1 MQNLIKYY
9 MRKLILA
16 ILGVLLIAGAI
27 YGAKI
32 IINSKSKTRKAP
44 SKVIK
49 TVFVDTVKNTSIP
62 IIIPANGNLVAKRRV
77 EIYSEVQGIFKPGS
91 KLFKPGEKYQKN
103 EAFISI
109 NDTEY
114 YANVQLAKSNLYNSI
129 AAVLAD
135 LRLDFPEVFLKW
147 ETYLKSYNLNKPT
160 PKLPK
165 MVSEKENYFIT
176 GRSIVSNYYTVK
188 NLEQRLSK
196 YTISAPFKGIL
207 TEALVTEGTLI
218 RSNQKLGEFIDPS
231 VYEMEVSLSK
241 TFASLLDVGETVE
254 LNNLE
259 RTKKY
264 SGIVSRVN
272 GSINSATQTIAV
284 YIEIKN
290 SSLKEGMYLEAN
302 LNAKKEK
309 NAIEINRGLLLDE
322 DKIFIVRDSVL
333 DMIDVRPVYFSNTKV
348 VLKDIPDGTIILSS
362 PFPGAY
368 VGMMVKPL
376 QVKKES
382 TSIKSNKTK

>member
-1 MQNLIKYY
+1 

-16 ILGVLLIAGAI
+16 ILGVLFITGAI
-27 YGAKI
+27 YGAKM

-62 IIIPANGNLVAKRRV
+62 IIIPTNGNLVAKRRV

-103 EAFISI
+103 EAFITI

-160 PKLPK
+160 LKLPK

-333 DMIDVRPVYFSNTKV
+333 DMINVRPVYFSNTKV

-376 QVKKES
+376 QGQKES

>member
-1 MQNLIKYY
+1 

-16 ILGVLLIAGAI
+16 ILGVLFISGAI
-27 YGAKI
+27 YGAKM

-77 EIYSEVQGIFKPGS
+77 EIYSEVQGIFKPNS

-114 YANVQLAKSNLYNSI
+114 YANVQLVKSNLYNSI

-147 ETYLKSYNLNKPT
+147 EAYLKSYDLNKPT

-241 TFASLLDVGETVE
+241 TFASLLEVGETVE

-309 NAIEINRGLLLDE
+309 NAIEVNRGLLLDE
-322 DKIFIVRDSVL
+322 NKIFIVRDSVL
-333 DMIDVRPVYFSNTKV
+333 DMIDVRPVYFSDTKV
-348 VLKDIPDGTIILSS
+348 VLKEIPDGTIILSS

-376 QVKKES
+376 QVQKES

>member
-1 MQNLIKYY
+1 

-16 ILGVLLIAGAI
+16 ILGVLFITGAI
-27 YGAKI
+27 YGAKM

-49 TVFVDTVKNTSIP
+49 TVFVDSVKNTSIS

-147 ETYLKSYNLNKPT
+147 EAYLKSYDLNKPT

-241 TFASLLDVGETVE
+241 TFASLLEVGETVE

-376 QVKKES
+376 QVQKES

>member
-1 MQNLIKYY
+1 

-376 QVKKES
+376 QVQKES

>member
-1 MQNLIKYY
+1 

-16 ILGVLLIAGAI
+16 ILGVLFITGAI
-27 YGAKI
+27 YGAKM

-147 ETYLKSYNLNKPT
+147 EAYLKSYDLNKPT

-231 VYEMEVSLSK
+231 IYEMEVSLSK

-309 NAIEINRGLLLDE
+309 NAIEVNRGLLLDE
-322 DKIFIVRDSVL
+322 NKIFIVRDSVL
-333 DMIDVRPVYFSNTKV
+333 DMINVRPVYFSNTKV

-376 QVKKES
+376 QVQKES

>member
-1 MQNLIKYY
+1 

-16 ILGVLLIAGAI
+16 ILGVLFITGSI
-27 YGAKI
+27 YGAKM
-32 IINSKSKTRKAP
+32 IINSKSKTRKAA

-62 IIIPANGNLVAKRRV
+62 IIIPTNGNLVAKRRV

-147 ETYLKSYNLNKPT
+147 EAYLKSYDLNKPT

-231 VYEMEVSLSK
+231 IYEMEVSLSK

-322 DKIFIVRDSVL
+322 NKIFIVRDSVL
-333 DMIDVRPVYFSNTKV
+333 DMIDVRPVYFSDTKV
-348 VLKDIPDGTIILSS
+348 VLKEIPDGTIILSS

-376 QVKKES
+376 QVQKES

>member
-1 MQNLIKYY
+1 

-16 ILGVLLIAGAI
+16 ILGVLFITGAI
-27 YGAKI
+27 YGAKM

-62 IIIPANGNLVAKRRV
+62 IIIPTNGNLVAKRRV
-77 EIYSEVQGIFKPGS
+77 EIYSEVQGIFKPSS

-103 EAFISI
+103 EAFITI

-165 MVSEKENYFIT
+165 MVSEKENYFII

-333 DMIDVRPVYFSNTKV
+333 DMIDVRPVYFSKTKV

-376 QVKKES
+376 QGQKES

>member
-1 MQNLIKYY
+1 

-16 ILGVLLIAGAI
+16 ILGVLFITGAI
-27 YGAKI
+27 YGAKM

-147 ETYLKSYNLNKPT
+147 EAYLKSYDLNKPT

-259 RTKKY
+259 HTKKY

-309 NAIEINRGLLLDE
+309 NAIEVNRGLLLDE
-322 DKIFIVRDSVL
+322 NKIFIVRDSVL
-333 DMIDVRPVYFSNTKV
+333 DMIDVRPVYFSDTKV
-348 VLKDIPDGTIILSS
+348 VLKEIPDGTIILSS

-376 QVKKES
+376 QVQKES

>member
-1 MQNLIKYY
+1 

-16 ILGVLLIAGAI
+16 ILGVLFISGAI
-27 YGAKI
+27 YGAKM

-147 ETYLKSYNLNKPT
+147 EAYLKSYDLNKPT

-196 YTISAPFKGIL
+196 YTISAPFEGIL

-259 RTKKY
+259 HTKKY

-309 NAIEINRGLLLDE
+309 NAIEVNRGLLLDE
-322 DKIFIVRDSVL
+322 NKIFIVTDSVL
-333 DMIDVRPVYFSNTKV
+333 DMINVRPVYFSNTKV

-376 QVKKES
+376 QVQKES

>member
-1 MQNLIKYY
+1 

-16 ILGVLLIAGAI
+16 ILGVLFITGAI
-27 YGAKI
+27 YGAKM

-147 ETYLKSYNLNKPT
+147 EAYLKSYDLNKPT

-231 VYEMEVSLSK
+231 IYEMEVSLSK

-259 RTKKY
+259 HTKKY

-322 DKIFIVRDSVL
+322 NKIFIIRDSVL
-333 DMIDVRPVYFSNTKV
+333 DMIDVKPVYFSDTKV

-368 VGMMVKPL
+368 VGMIVKPL
-376 QVKKES
+376 QVQKEN
-382 TSIKSNKTK
+382 TPLKSNKTK

>member
-1 MQNLIKYY
+1 

-16 ILGVLLIAGAI
+16 ILGVLFITGAI
-27 YGAKI
+27 YGAKM

-147 ETYLKSYNLNKPT
+147 EAYLKSYNLNKPT

-333 DMIDVRPVYFSNTKV
+333 DMINVRPVYFSNTKV

-376 QVKKES
+376 QVQKES

>member
-1 MQNLIKYY
+1 

-16 ILGVLLIAGAI
+16 ILGVLFITGAI
-27 YGAKI
+27 YGAKM

-147 ETYLKSYNLNKPT
+147 EAYLKSYDLNKPT

-176 GRSIVSNYYTVK
+176 GRSIVSNYYTVR

-241 TFASLLDVGETVE
+241 TFASLLEVGETVE

-322 DKIFIVRDSVL
+322 NKIFIVRDSVL
-333 DMIDVRPVYFSNTKV
+333 DMINVRPVYFSNTKV

-376 QVKKES
+376 QVQKES

>member
-1 MQNLIKYY
+1 

-16 ILGVLLIAGAI
+16 ILGVLFITGAI
-27 YGAKI
+27 YGAKM

-147 ETYLKSYNLNKPT
+147 EAYLKSYDLNIPT

-259 RTKKY
+259 HTKKY

-322 DKIFIVRDSVL
+322 NKIFIIRDSVL
-333 DMIDVRPVYFSNTKV
+333 DMIDVKPVYFSDTKV

-368 VGMMVKPL
+368 VGMIVKPL
-376 QVKKES
+376 QVQKEN
-382 TSIKSNKTK
+382 TPLKSNKTK

>member
-1 MQNLIKYY
+1 
-9 MRKLILA
+9 MRKLILV
-16 ILGVLLIAGAI
+16 ILGVLFITGAI
-27 YGAKI
+27 YGAKM

-147 ETYLKSYNLNKPT
+147 EAYLKSYDLNKPT

-231 VYEMEVSLSK
+231 IYEMEVSLSK

-259 RTKKY
+259 HTKKY

-322 DKIFIVRDSVL
+322 NKIFIIRNSVL
-333 DMIDVRPVYFSNTKV
+333 DMIDVKPVYFSDTKV

-368 VGMMVKPL
+368 VGMIVKPL
-376 QVKKES
+376 QVQKEN
-382 TSIKSNKTK
+382 TPLKSNKTK

>member
-1 MQNLIKYY
+1 

-16 ILGVLLIAGAI
+16 ILGVLFITGAI
-27 YGAKI
+27 YGAKM
-32 IINSKSKTRKAP
+32 IINSKSKIRKAP

-147 ETYLKSYNLNKPT
+147 EAYLKSYDLNKPT

-259 RTKKY
+259 HTKKY

-322 DKIFIVRDSVL
+322 NKIFIVRDSVL
-333 DMIDVRPVYFSNTKV
+333 DMIDVRPVYFSDTKV
-348 VLKDIPDGTIILSS
+348 VLKEIPDGTIILSS

-376 QVKKES
+376 QVQKES

>member
-1 MQNLIKYY
+1 

-16 ILGVLLIAGAI
+16 ILGVLFITGAI
-27 YGAKI
+27 YGAKM

-147 ETYLKSYNLNKPT
+147 EAYLKSYDLNKPT

-322 DKIFIVRDSVL
+322 NKIFIIRDSVL
-333 DMIDVRPVYFSNTKV
+333 DMIDVKPVYFSDTKV

-368 VGMMVKPL
+368 VGMIVKPL
-376 QVKKES
+376 QVQKEN
-382 TSIKSNKTK
+382 TPLKSNKTK

>member
-1 MQNLIKYY
+1 

-16 ILGVLLIAGAI
+16 ILGVLFITGAI
-27 YGAKI
+27 YGAKM
-32 IINSKSKTRKAP
+32 IINSKSKIRKAP

-147 ETYLKSYNLNKPT
+147 EAYLKSYDLNKPT

-259 RTKKY
+259 HTKKY

-322 DKIFIVRDSVL
+322 NKIFIIRDSVL
-333 DMIDVRPVYFSNTKV
+333 DMIDVKPVYFSDTKV

-368 VGMMVKPL
+368 VGMIVKPL
-376 QVKKES
+376 QVQKKN
-382 TSIKSNKTK
+382 TPLKSNKTK

>member
-1 MQNLIKYY
+1 
-9 MRKLILA
+9 MRKLILV
-16 ILGVLLIAGAI
+16 ILGVLFITGAI
-27 YGAKI
+27 YGAKM

-147 ETYLKSYNLNKPT
+147 EAYLKSYDLNKPT

-231 VYEMEVSLSK
+231 IYEMEVSLSK

-259 RTKKY
+259 HTKKY

-322 DKIFIVRDSVL
+322 NKIFIIRDSVL
-333 DMIDVRPVYFSNTKV
+333 DMIDVKPVYFSDTKV

-368 VGMMVKPL
+368 VGMIVKPL
-376 QVKKES
+376 QVQKEN
-382 TSIKSNKTK
+382 TPLKSNKTK

>member
-1 MQNLIKYY
+1 
-9 MRKLILA
+9 MRKLILV

-27 YGAKI
+27 YGAKM

-147 ETYLKSYNLNKPT
+147 EAYLKSYDLNKPT

-196 YTISAPFKGIL
+196 YTISAPFEGIL

-231 VYEMEVSLSK
+231 IYEMEVSLSK
-241 TFASLLDVGETVE
+241 TFASLLEVGETVE

-259 RTKKY
+259 RTRKY

-309 NAIEINRGLLLDE
+309 NAIEVNRGLLLDE
-322 DKIFIVRDSVL
+322 NKIFIVRDSVL
-333 DMIDVRPVYFSNTKV
+333 DMINVRPVYFSNTKV

-376 QVKKES
+376 QVQKES

>member
-1 MQNLIKYY
+1 
-9 MRKLILA
+9 MRKLILV
-16 ILGVLLIAGAI
+16 ILGVLFISGAI
-27 YGAKI
+27 YGAKM

-147 ETYLKSYNLNKPT
+147 EAYLKSYDLNKPT

-196 YTISAPFKGIL
+196 YTISAPFEGIL

-231 VYEMEVSLSK
+231 IYEMEVSLSK
-241 TFASLLDVGETVE
+241 TFASLLEVGETVE

-259 RTKKY
+259 RTRKY

-322 DKIFIVRDSVL
+322 NKIFIVRDSVL
-333 DMIDVRPVYFSNTKV
+333 DMINVRPVYFSNTKV

-376 QVKKES
+376 QVQKES

>member
-1 MQNLIKYY
+1 

-16 ILGVLLIAGAI
+16 ILGVLFISGAI
-27 YGAKI
+27 YGAKM

-77 EIYSEVQGIFKPGS
+77 EIYSEVQGIFKPNS

-147 ETYLKSYNLNKPT
+147 EAYLKSYDLNKPT

-241 TFASLLDVGETVE
+241 TFASLLEVGETVE

-309 NAIEINRGLLLDE
+309 NAIEVNRGLLLDE
-322 DKIFIVRDSVL
+322 NKIFIVRDSVL
-333 DMIDVRPVYFSNTKV
+333 DMIDVRPVYFSDTKV
-348 VLKDIPDGTIILSS
+348 VLKEIPDGTIILSS

-376 QVKKES
+376 QVQKES

>member
-1 MQNLIKYY
+1 

-16 ILGVLLIAGAI
+16 ILGVLFISGAI
-27 YGAKI
+27 YGAKM

-77 EIYSEVQGIFKPGS
+77 EIYSEVQGIFKPNS

-147 ETYLKSYNLNKPT
+147 EAYLKSYDLNKPT

-196 YTISAPFKGIL
+196 YTISAPFEGIL

-231 VYEMEVSLSK
+231 IYEMEVSLSK
-241 TFASLLDVGETVE
+241 TFASLLEVGETVE

-259 RTKKY
+259 RTRKY

-272 GSINSATQTIAV
+272 GSINSATQTIDV

-290 SSLKEGMYLEAN
+290 SNLKEGMYLEAN

-322 DKIFIVRDSVL
+322 NKIFIVTDSVL
-333 DMIDVRPVYFSNTKV
+333 DMINVRPVYFSDTKV
-348 VLKDIPDGTIILSS
+348 VLKEIPDGTIILSS

-376 QVKKES
+376 QVQKES

>member
-1 MQNLIKYY
+1 

-16 ILGVLLIAGAI
+16 ILGVLFITGAI
-27 YGAKI
+27 YGAKM

-62 IIIPANGNLVAKRRV
+62 IIIPTNGNLVAKRRV

-103 EAFISI
+103 EAFITI

-147 ETYLKSYNLNKPT
+147 ETYLKSCNLNKPT

-333 DMIDVRPVYFSNTKV
+333 DMIDVRPVYFSKTKV

-376 QVKKES
+376 QGQKES

>member
-1 MQNLIKYY
+1 
-9 MRKLILA
+9 MRKLILV
-16 ILGVLLIAGAI
+16 ILGVLFISGAI
-27 YGAKI
+27 YGAKM

-147 ETYLKSYNLNKPT
+147 EAYLKSYDLNKPT

-196 YTISAPFKGIL
+196 YTISAPFEGIL

-231 VYEMEVSLSK
+231 IYEMEVSLSK
-241 TFASLLDVGETVE
+241 TFASLLEVGETVE

-259 RTKKY
+259 RTRKY

-290 SSLKEGMYLEAN
+290 SNLKEGMYLEAN

-309 NAIEINRGLLLDE
+309 NAIEVNRGLLLDE
-322 DKIFIVRDSVL
+322 NKIFIVRDSVL
-333 DMIDVRPVYFSNTKV
+333 DMINVRPVYFSNTKV

-368 VGMMVKPL
+368 VGMMVNPL
-376 QVKKES
+376 QVQKES

>member
-1 MQNLIKYY
+1 

-16 ILGVLLIAGAI
+16 ILGVLFITGAI
-27 YGAKI
+27 YGAKM
-32 IINSKSKTRKAP
+32 IINSKSKIRKAP

-147 ETYLKSYNLNKPT
+147 EAYLKSYDLNKPT

-259 RTKKY
+259 HTKKY

-322 DKIFIVRDSVL
+322 NKIFIVRDSVL
-333 DMIDVRPVYFSNTKV
+333 DMINVRPVYFSNTKV

-368 VGMMVKPL
+368 VGMIVKPL
-376 QVKKES
+376 QVQKEN
-382 TSIKSNKTK
+382 TPLKSNKTK

>member
-1 MQNLIKYY
+1 
-9 MRKLILA
+9 MRKLILV
-16 ILGVLLIAGAI
+16 ILGVLFITGAI
-27 YGAKI
+27 YGAKM

-147 ETYLKSYNLNKPT
+147 EAYLKSYDLNKPT

-196 YTISAPFKGIL
+196 YTISAPFEGIL

-231 VYEMEVSLSK
+231 IYEMEVSLSK
-241 TFASLLDVGETVE
+241 TFASLLEVGETVE

-259 RTKKY
+259 RTRKY

-309 NAIEINRGLLLDE
+309 NAIEVNRGLLLDE
-322 DKIFIVRDSVL
+322 NKIFIVRDSVL
-333 DMIDVRPVYFSNTKV
+333 DMINVRPVYFSNTKV

-362 PFPGAY
+362 PFPGAF

-376 QVKKES
+376 QVQKES

>member
-1 MQNLIKYY
+1 

-16 ILGVLLIAGAI
+16 ILGVLFITGAI
-27 YGAKI
+27 YGAKM

-147 ETYLKSYNLNKPT
+147 EAYLKSYDLNKPT

-376 QVKKES
+376 QVQKES

>member
-1 MQNLIKYY
+1 

-16 ILGVLLIAGAI
+16 ILGVLFITGAI
-27 YGAKI
+27 YGAKM

-147 ETYLKSYNLNKPT
+147 EAYLKSYDLNKPT

-176 GRSIVSNYYTVK
+176 GRSIVSNYYTVR

-231 VYEMEVSLSK
+231 IYEMEVSLSK

-309 NAIEINRGLLLDE
+309 NAIEVNRGLLLDE
-322 DKIFIVRDSVL
+322 NKIFIVRDSVL

-376 QVKKES
+376 QVQKES

>member
-1 MQNLIKYY
+1 

-16 ILGVLLIAGAI
+16 ILGVLFITGAI
-27 YGAKI
+27 YGAKM

-147 ETYLKSYNLNKPT
+147 EAYLKSYDLNIPT

-241 TFASLLDVGETVE
+241 TFASLLEVGETVE

-322 DKIFIVRDSVL
+322 NKIFIIRDSVL
-333 DMIDVRPVYFSNTKV
+333 DMIDVKPVYFSDTKV

-368 VGMMVKPL
+368 VGMIVKPL
-376 QVKKES
+376 QVQKEN
-382 TSIKSNKTK
+382 TPLKSNKTK

>member
-1 MQNLIKYY
+1 

-16 ILGVLLIAGAI
+16 ILGVLFIIGAI
-27 YGAKI
+27 YGAKM

-147 ETYLKSYNLNKPT
+147 EAYLKSYDLNKPT

-196 YTISAPFKGIL
+196 YTISAPFEGIL

-231 VYEMEVSLSK
+231 IYEMEVSLSK
-241 TFASLLDVGETVE
+241 TFASLLEVGETVE

-259 RTKKY
+259 RTRKY

-309 NAIEINRGLLLDE
+309 NAIEVNRGLLLDE
-322 DKIFIVRDSVL
+322 NKIFIVRDSVL
-333 DMIDVRPVYFSNTKV
+333 DMINVRPVYFSNTKV

-362 PFPGAY
+362 PFPGAF

-376 QVKKES
+376 QVQKES

>member
-1 MQNLIKYY
+1 

-16 ILGVLLIAGAI
+16 ILGVLFITGAI
-27 YGAKI
+27 YGAKM

-49 TVFVDTVKNTSIP
+49 TVFVDIVKNTSIP
-62 IIIPANGNLVAKRRV
+62 IIIPTNGNLVAKRRV
-77 EIYSEVQGIFKPGS
+77 EIYSEVQGIFKSGS

-103 EAFISI
+103 EAFITI

-176 GRSIVSNYYTVK
+176 GRGIVSNYYTVK

-241 TFASLLDVGETVE
+241 TFASLLEVGETVE

-376 QVKKES
+376 QVQKES

>member
-1 MQNLIKYY
+1 

-27 YGAKI
+27 YGAKM

-103 EAFISI
+103 EAFIFI

-147 ETYLKSYNLNKPT
+147 ETYLKSYDLNKPT

-333 DMIDVRPVYFSNTKV
+333 DMINVRPVYFSNTKV